1 MFESSECCRVVL
13 VVILK
18 HFTNLG
24 DGYEV
29 FVVAIHRR
37 AGQWVH
43 HLSDEG
49 KAKEQ
54 PEKSK
59 EEEAKSKLGRPK
71 TKLWFIPNMQ
81 ILGC

>member
-1 MFESSECCRVVL
+1 
-13 VVILK
+13 
-18 HFTNLG
+18 
-24 DGYEV
+24 
-29 FVVAIHRR
+29 
-37 AGQWVH
+37 VH